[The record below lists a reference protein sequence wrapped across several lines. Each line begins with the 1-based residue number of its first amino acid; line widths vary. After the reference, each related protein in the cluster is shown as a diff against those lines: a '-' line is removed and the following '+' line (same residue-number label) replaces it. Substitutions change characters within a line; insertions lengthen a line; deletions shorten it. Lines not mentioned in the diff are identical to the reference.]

1 MGHNVMNTYFNPCSK
16 EVKIAPPVGP
26 SGHPRSE
33 LSELISAWSWAVGT
47 FQGAD
52 PLISRRVNLDY
63 QSTALAAQ
71 RLRGMKSD
79 LITLLQNAPIVT
91 PSPDLEKMK
100 NSSPSVSLIDDN
112 SKAQLEG
119 SGEWEVDMQ
128 KLQQENEKDMAL
140 MVRHG
145 LIDDMLENSKIDF
158 SKKSED
164 DPLSVDFIEQ
174 KQQKT
179 DDEAIAFQEVFIV
192 YMGYS
197 ANRIV
202 LNA

>member
-1 MGHNVMNTYFNPCSK
+1 MSIRYFEVERSK
-16 EVKIAPPVGP
+16 SPLVGP

-47 FQGAD
+47 FKGD
-52 PLISRRVNLDY
+52 SEISRRINLDY

-100 NSSPSVSLIDDN
+100 KSQHSASLIEDN
-112 SKAQLEG
+112 SKVQVEG

-128 KLQQENEKDMAL
+128 KLQQENEKDMAI

-158 SKKSED
+158 SKDSHD
-164 DPLSVDFIEQ
+164 DPLSVDLIEQ

-179 DDEAIAFQEVFIV
+179 TDVETDLQEVFI
-192 YMGYS
+192 
-197 ANRIV
+197 NQ
-202 LNA
+202 N

>member
-1 MGHNVMNTYFNPCSK
+1 MLFCIEAIKFDNHILRSW
-16 EVKIAPPVGP
+16 EVKIAPQVGP

-47 FQGAD
+47 FKGD
-52 PLISRRVNLDY
+52 SEISRRINLDY

-91 PSPDLEKMK
+91 PSPDLEKMEK
-100 NSSPSVSLIDDN
+100 SQHSASLIEDN
-112 SKAQLEG
+112 SKVQVEG

-128 KLQQENEKDMAL
+128 KLQQENEKDMAI

-158 SKKSED
+158 SKESHD
-164 DPLSVDFIEQ
+164 DPLSVDLIEQ

-179 DDEAIAFQEVFIV
+179 NDVETDLQEVFIDH
-192 YMGYS
+192 
-197 ANRIV
+197 N
-202 LNA
+202 

>member
-1 MGHNVMNTYFNPCSK
+1 
-16 EVKIAPPVGP
+16 
-26 SGHPRSE
+26 
-33 LSELISAWSWAVGT
+33 
-47 FQGAD
+47 
-52 PLISRRVNLDY
+52 
-63 QSTALAAQ
+63 
-71 RLRGMKSD
+71 MKSD